1 MKLYYDYD
9 IWSKNLLLIL
19 SKIVEGSVAEKW
31 LNTQEPLYKGFSLL
45 YRELAEKF
53 EQGSNMIRFVLFV

>member
-1 MKLYYDYD
+1 M
-9 IWSKNLLLIL
+9 
-19 SKIVEGSVAEKW
+19 EGGVAEKW
-31 LNTQEPLYKGFSLL
+31 LNTQEPLYKATFSLL

>member
-1 MKLYYDYD
+1 MIMIYGLKV
-9 IWSKNLLLIL
+9 NLSYW
-19 SKIVEGSVAEKW
+19 SKIVEGGVAEKW

-53 EQGSNMIRFVLFV
+53 EQG

>member
-1 MKLYYDYD
+1 M
-9 IWSKNLLLIL
+9 
-19 SKIVEGSVAEKW
+19 EGGVAEKW

>member
-1 MKLYYDYD
+1 MIYGLKVNCSY
-9 IWSKNLLLIL
+9 W
-19 SKIVEGSVAEKW
+19 SKIVEGGVAEKW